1 MRIFVILNY
10 VKDENDTYAK
20 CFATKE
26 LALRWVQNGILVD
39 LENEHRT
46 VVKDG
51 KTTYTEG
58 KQKLTGKE
66 LAWVC
71 HEQVEATKSLNETGT
86 WTDKYGNT
94 YTLEEHPVL
103 GTGNEENEV
112 E

>member
-26 LALRWVQNGILVD
+26 LALRWVQNGIKVD

-46 VVKDG
+46 VCRGGRVLKR
-51 KTTYTEG
+51 
-58 KQKLTGKE
+58 KLTGKE
-66 LAWVC
+66 LAWLC
-71 HEQVEATKSLNETGT
+71 NEQTIATKSLNETGK

-94 YTLEEHPVL
+94 YTLEEHVVL